1 MGSEKNCDFR
11 NKSNVSAVVCGKHAP
26 LFRERKVVS
35 RYWPALLEHFPSAR
49 PHPVPMVPSALIG
62 YCNFWSERGL
72 VSSFIAIGPDHLPIK
87 WNNPLRNA
95 SKFVLSHP

>member
-1 MGSEKNCDFR
+1 MFNKANSIKTETYVFCFLVYKHSLPFRGSEKNCDFR

-35 RYWPALLEHFPSAR
+35 LYWPALLEHFPSAR

-62 YCNFWSERGL
+62 YCNFWSVRRLG
-72 VSSFIAIGPDHLPIK
+72 I
-87 WNNPLRNA
+87 
-95 SKFVLSHP
+95 